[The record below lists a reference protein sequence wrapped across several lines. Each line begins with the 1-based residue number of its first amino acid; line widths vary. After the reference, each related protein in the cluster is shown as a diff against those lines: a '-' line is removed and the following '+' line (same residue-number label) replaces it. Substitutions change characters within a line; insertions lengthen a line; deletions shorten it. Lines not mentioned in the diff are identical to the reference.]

1 MSEIYD
7 IEVETLEGRKRTL
20 KDHQGKVMLIV
31 NVASKCGNTPQYEGL
46 QALYEKLGERGLVV
60 LGFPCN
66 QFGSQEPGTAK
77 EIRAFCDSKYHVTFP
92 MYAKVDVNGRDA
104 HVLYRYLTA
113 AKKSDL
119 GDKDVRWN
127 FEKFLVDRSGKVV
140 ARFHDKTKPADL
152 EAKIEKLL

>member
-1 MSEIYD
+1 MSDIYD

-127 FEKFLVDRSGKVV
+127 FEKFLVDRTGKVV